1 MQNIALLVGGSLVT
15 SPSLRFD
22 SVHPFIKETFPFL
35 PHISHLPPNVY
46 PHFRGGSSQLRGLFL
61 FLFFLGL
68 ECIYTWIT
76 LHLMYF

>member
-15 SPSLRFD
+15 LPSLRFD
-22 SVHPFIKETFPFL
+22 SVHPFIKEIFPFL

-46 PHFRGGSSQLRGLFL
+46 PHFRGGSSQLRGF

-68 ECIYTWIT
+68 ECIYTWT
-76 LHLMYF
+76 MLRLTYF